1 MDYRN
6 TKITQHALKV
16 SSVFERL
23 KLASVGKKKIT
34 KDLTLTPFHV
44 LISSILQVNALTG
57 LSVVSDD
64 LFDLCNDVLNV
75 GGDVADGGVQSLVHL
90 GGQVLDVSDELLH
103 LAEDVDQLEGR
114 AQLGVACRRTQRSQQ
129 VESRPLCGRY

>member
-1 MDYRN
+1 MLG
-6 TKITQHALKV
+6 I
-16 SSVFERL
+16 
-23 KLASVGKKKIT
+23 VGKKKIT
-34 KDLTLTPFHV
+34 KDLTLTPYNFHV
-44 LISSILQVNALTG
+44 LTSSILQVNALTA
-57 LSVVSDD
+57 LFVVADD

-90 GGQVLDVSDELLH
+90 GCQVLDVGDELLH

-129 VESRPLCGRY
+129 VESRPLCGS

>member
-1 MDYRN
+1 MGGKLHKWFQTWHFYWSFSEWPRG
-6 TKITQHALKV
+6 KHGSERVKV
-16 SSVFERL
+16 NE
-23 KLASVGKKKIT
+23 
-34 KDLTLTPFHV
+34 LT
-44 LISSILQVNALTG
+44 A
-57 LSVVSDD
+57 LSVVADD

-90 GGQVLDVSDELLH
+90 GGQVLDVGDELLH

-129 VESRPLCGRY
+129 VESRPLCGREWS

>member
-16 SSVFERL
+16 SSVFEML

-44 LISSILQVNALTG
+44 LTSSILQVNALTG

-90 GGQVLDVSDELLH
+90 GGQVLDVGDELLH

-129 VESRPLCGRY
+129 VESRPLCDR

>member
-1 MDYRN
+1 MGGKLHKWFQTWHFYWSFSEWQRG
-6 TKITQHALKV
+6 KHGSERVKV
-16 SSVFERL
+16 NE
-23 KLASVGKKKIT
+23 
-34 KDLTLTPFHV
+34 
-44 LISSILQVNALTG
+44 LTG
-57 LSVVSDD
+57 LSVVADD

-90 GGQVLDVSDELLH
+90 GGQVLDVGDELLH

-129 VESRPLCGRY
+129 VESRPLCGRELS

>member
-16 SSVFERL
+16 SSVFEML

-44 LISSILQVNALTG
+44 LTSSILQVNALTG

-64 LFDLCNDVLNV
+64 LFDLCYDVLNV

-114 AQLGVACRRTQRSQQ
+114 TQLGVACRRTQRSQQ